1 MKKSLLIIVI
11 ALVIVGAFL
20 FYFKKESPL
29 TSEKLEISERPNSTT
44 AEQAPTTTNT
54 TTPTTTTT
62 TMIAEVTT
70 TSVEIKKEVATST
83 LKIATSTSTA
93 KITAINLAVP
103 FSSQAPFSDWSE
115 PYQNACEETASLMV
129 AKYYQKA
136 TLTPAIAKQE
146 ILDLVAWENKTFGYY
161 EDTTAQETA
170 RILKEYYNF
179 KRVELIYD
187 FGLADLKAEVLAG
200 RPVIIPASGQMLG
213 NPNFKQPGPIYH
225 MLVVKGVTKTG
236 DFITNDNGTR
246 KGHDYIYKADVLY
259 KAIHDAPQGGHTI
272 IKADL
277 DANRKAMI
285 VVYPN

>member
-1 MKKSLLIIVI
+1 MKKSLLIIIIV
-11 ALVIVGAFL
+11 LVFAGAFL
-20 FYFKKESPL
+20 FYFKKESPRAG
-29 TSEKLEISERPNSTT
+29 EKPESPAT
-44 AEQAPTTTNT
+44 EQAET
-54 TTPTTTTT
+54 
-62 TMIAEVTT
+62 IVAT
-70 TSVEIKKEVATST
+70 TSAEIKTESIKESTSTAVVAKPEIKKEAATT
-83 LKIATSTSTA
+83 TPKT
-93 KITAINLAVP
+93 KITEINLAVP
-103 FSSQAPFSDWSE
+103 FSSQAPDSDWSE

-170 RILKEYYNF
+170 QILQDYYGF
-179 KRVELIYD
+179 KRVDVIYD
-187 FGLADLKAEVLAG
+187 FSLADLKAQILAG

-225 MLVVKGVTKTG
+225 MLVVKGINETG

-246 KGHDYIYKADVLY
+246 KGHDYIYKPDVLY

-272 IKADL
+272 NKADL

-285 VVYPN
+285 IVYPN